1 MPTKKPPLKKQKIT
15 HQPFENVAPQK
26 GAESQLP
33 SINPASPDL
42 RKKYNTT
49 DKLNEHLDK
58 LDISILK
65 ALIISGAFPEVCSE
79 TDTNPRYKLGPIPNL
94 WISMQAKSDL
104 RHYYKVSNAK
114 DNSGESAIKHFRD
127 ILPKRV
133 DNIDR
138 TMCCSK
144 KDNDDLLNGMTTL
157 STRSAN
163 HISTKVNIR
172 ERGYS
177 RNYG

>member
-1 MPTKKPPLKKQKIT
+1 MSTKKPPSKKQKIT
-15 HQPFENVAPQK
+15 HQPFENVAPQER
-26 GAESQLP
+26 AESQLP
-33 SINPASPDL
+33 SINPTFPDL
-42 RKKYNTT
+42 RKKYNTI

-58 LDISILK
+58 RDISILK
-65 ALIISGAFPEVCSE
+65 VLIISGAFLEVCSE

-94 WISMQAKSDL
+94 WISMQAKPNL
-104 RHYYKVSNAK
+104 RHCYKVSNTK
-114 DNSGESAIKHFRD
+114 NNSGESAIEHFRD

-157 STRSAN
+157 STE
-163 HISTKVNIR
+163 
-172 ERGYS
+172 ERKPYRYEGQH
-177 RNYG
+177 